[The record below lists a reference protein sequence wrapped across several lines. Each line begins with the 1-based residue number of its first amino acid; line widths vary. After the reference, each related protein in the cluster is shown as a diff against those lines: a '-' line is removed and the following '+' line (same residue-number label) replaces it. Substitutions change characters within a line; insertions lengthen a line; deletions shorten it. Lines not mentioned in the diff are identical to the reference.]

1 MSRRLTDKNRQKHT
15 ECTDSYLH
23 LVIFQCLPSSSCRSS
38 GVYNTPLGEL
48 SAYCVFTRLACSRE
62 RGENKLM
69 DSLLNVIRAIIDMLP
84 GRCKTINSTPTT
96 PPPPWF
102 HGSSV
107 PYFSAC
113 FHTQGPLDGGVWGPQ
128 RSTAH
133 VFVVVTGSHCSILQ
147 NSTTLYSTVHWLIRA
162 HWPPG
167 NKTCM

>member
-84 GRCKTINSTPTT
+84 GRCKTINSNPHHSSTPLVPRQLCTLFLCLLSHT
-96 PPPPWF
+96 GAPRRGGM
-102 HGSSV
+102 GS
-107 PYFSAC
+107 PEKYCTC
-113 FHTQGPLDGGVWGPQ
+113 FCRCYWESL
-128 RSTAH
+128 
-133 VFVVVTGSHCSILQ
+133 
-147 NSTTLYSTVHWLIRA
+147 
-162 HWPPG
+162 
-167 NKTCM
+167 